1 MGFCNAFGMFKP
13 FDDYYFVY
21 FLSKV
26 SWYVVIQWTKKS
38 PMGRVM
44 YLLRL
49 PKLIFKKCITWPK
62 TFDKGETCLGQ
73 SMCGF
78 WVKA

>member
-1 MGFCNAFGMFKP
+1 M
-13 FDDYYFVY
+13 
-21 FLSKV
+21 
-26 SWYVVIQWTKKS
+26 IQWIKRS
-38 PMGRVM
+38 PMCRVM

-49 PKLIFKKCITWPK
+49 PELIFKKRITWPK

-73 SMCGF
+73 NMCGF